1 MDEHEVG
8 VELEEDEKALE
19 HEEKA
24 RLITQ
29 VLYFCICI
37 CLCICL
43 CLHKEK
49 ENVDHPGA
57 LPICLCTCICS
68 CVCLC
73 HPGASPLL

>member
-37 CLCICL
+37 CICL

-57 LPICLCTCICS
+57 LPICLCTCIYI

-73 HPGASPLL
+73 HPSASPLL

>member
-37 CLCICL
+37 CICL

-49 ENVDHPGA
+49 ENVDHPSA
-57 LPICLCTCICS
+57 LPICLCICICI

>member
-29 VLYFCICI
+29 VLYF
-37 CLCICL
+37 
-43 CLHKEK
+43 
-49 ENVDHPGA
+49 
-57 LPICLCTCICS
+57 
-68 CVCLC
+68 
-73 HPGASPLL
+73 